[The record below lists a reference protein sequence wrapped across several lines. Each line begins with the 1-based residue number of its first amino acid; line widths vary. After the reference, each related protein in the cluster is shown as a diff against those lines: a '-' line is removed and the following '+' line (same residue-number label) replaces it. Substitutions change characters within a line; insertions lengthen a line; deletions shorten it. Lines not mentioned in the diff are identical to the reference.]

1 MNEGLPTWALF
12 LRAKVETDGPEVQP
26 LRETG
31 SPSGTLRSSAVNTYS
46 LGRGRKKAVKKFT
59 SYQGLWMSLMI
70 GGAMLGMLL
79 LFLLGFFH
87 VD

>member
-1 MNEGLPTWALF
+1 
-12 LRAKVETDGPEVQP
+12 
-26 LRETG
+26 
-31 SPSGTLRSSAVNTYS
+31 VNTYS